1 MTTIDKTDAR
11 LAKLK
16 EYLSYNPE
24 TGVFSCIK
32 PSGKRRV
39 GDRVG
44 VVNGGYLQIGFA
56 LYRDRAH
63 RLAWLYVHGEMPK
76 VIDHI
81 NGNRLDNRLCNLRN
95 VTQQENVQNYRVIP
109 KHNSTGYLGV
119 SYYKAGKKF
128 SACVSNN
135 YKKIHL
141 GYFDNPEIAHQAYL
155 TAKRKLHTSCTI

>member
-11 LAKLK
+11 LSKLK
-16 EYLSYNPE
+16 EYLSYNPD

-32 PSGKRRV
+32 PSGKRKV
-39 GDRVG
+39 GDLVG
-44 VVNGGYLQIGFA
+44 TINGRYLQIGFGMQ
-56 LYRDRAH
+56 RERAH

-81 NGNRLDNRLCNLRN
+81 NGTGLDNRLCNLRN
-95 VTQQENVQNYRVIP
+95 VTQKENVHNYRIVP

-119 SYYKAGKKF
+119 SYFKASNKF
-128 SACVSNN
+128 SAYVTNN

-141 GYFDNPEIAHQAYL
+141 GYFDDPKVAHQTYL

>member
-1 MTTIDKTDAR
+1 MNQIDATDAK
-11 LAKLK
+11 LATLK
-16 EYLSYNPE
+16 EYLFYDPE

-32 PSGKRRV
+32 PSGKRKV

-44 VVNGGYLQIGFA
+44 AVNGGYLQIGFGM
-56 LYRDRAH
+56 YRDRAH
-63 RLAWLYVHGEMPK
+63 RLAWLYVHGKMPN

-81 NGNRLDNRLCNLRN
+81 NGNRIDNRWCNLRN
-95 VTQQENVQNYRVIP
+95 VTQQENVQNYRAIP

-141 GYFDNPEIAHQAYL
+141 GYFDNPEVAHQAYL
-155 TAKRKLHTSCTI
+155 TAKRKLHASCTI

>member
-11 LAKLK
+11 LSKLK
-16 EYLSYNPE
+16 EYLSYDPD

-32 PSGKRRV
+32 PSGKRKV
-39 GDRVG
+39 GDLVG
-44 VVNGGYLQIGFA
+44 TINGRYLQIGFGMQ
-56 LYRDRAH
+56 RERAH

-81 NGNRLDNRLCNLRN
+81 NGNGLDNRLCNLRN
-95 VTQQENVQNYRVIP
+95 VSQQENVHNYRNVP
-109 KHNSTGYLGV
+109 KHNKTGYLGV
-119 SYYKAGKKF
+119 SYFKATNKF
-128 SACVSNN
+128 SAYVTNN

-141 GYFDNPEIAHQAYL
+141 GYFDDPKVAHQAYL

>member
-1 MTTIDKTDAR
+1 MTTVDKTDAR

-16 EYLSYNPE
+16 EYLCYNPE

-32 PSGKRRV
+32 PSGKRKV

-44 VVNGGYLQIGFA
+44 VVNDGYLQIGFA
-56 LYRDRAH
+56 RYRDRAH
-63 RLAWLYVHGEMPK
+63 RLAWLYAHGEMPK

-95 VTQQENVQNYRVIP
+95 VTQQENVQNYRVVP

-119 SYYKAGKKF
+119 SYYKAGRKF

-141 GYFDNPEIAHQAYL
+141 GYFDDPEIAHQAYL
-155 TAKRKLHTSCTI
+155 AAKRKLHTSCTI